1 MSLQNLDNL
10 VQRGL
15 LQKEPARKDEV
26 ARLLGAADA
35 TLADSRI
42 QGVSVASRFTMA
54 YQAALG
60 FSLIALR
67 ARGYRTSSHQPGQ
80 HSIAIQSL
88 PLTVS
93 FPQSDTNALDSFKEK
108 RHRGAYEGM
117 LTTSEKEVAELQGLA
132 TKLRECVLV
141 WISANRQDLL

>member
-15 LQKEPARKDEV
+15 LRKEPAHKDEL
-26 ARLLGAADA
+26 ARLLSAADA
-35 TLADSRI
+35 TLADSRV
-42 QGVSVASRFTMA
+42 GAVSAASRFAMA

-60 FSLIALR
+60 YSLIALR
-67 ARGYRTSSHQPGQ
+67 VRGYRTSSHQPGQ

-93 FPQSDTNALDSFKEK
+93 FPQSDTNTLDSFKEK

-117 LTTSEKEVAELQGLA
+117 LTTSEQEVAELQGLA
-132 TKLRECVLV
+132 TKLRASVV
-141 WISANRQDLL
+141 AWIAANEPGLL

>member
-1 MSLQNLDNL
+1 MPVSPPRSPRWTSRGTSPALSASLLPTRPEDNL

-15 LQKEPARKDEV
+15 LQKEPAHKDEV
-26 ARLLGAADA
+26 ARLLSAADA
-35 TLADSRI
+35 TLGDSRV
-42 QGVSVASRFTMA
+42 QGVSVASRFAMA

-60 FSLIALR
+60 FSLMALR

-93 FPQSDTNALDSFKEK
+93 FPQSDTN
-108 RHRGAYEGM
+108 
-117 LTTSEKEVAELQGLA
+117 VQGEAAPRCL
-132 TKLRECVLV
+132 
-141 WISANRQDLL
+141 

>member
-1 MSLQNLDNL
+1 
-10 VQRGL
+10 
-15 LQKEPARKDEV
+15 
-26 ARLLGAADA
+26 
-35 TLADSRI
+35 
-42 QGVSVASRFTMA
+42 MA

-60 FSLIALR
+60 YSLIALR

-93 FPQSDTNALDSFKEK
+93 FPQSDTNTLDSFKEK

-117 LTTSEKEVAELQGLA
+117 LATSEQEVAELQGLA
-132 TKLRECVLV
+132 TKLRQSVV
-141 WISANRQDLL
+141 AWIATHEPGLL

>member
-15 LQKEPARKDEV
+15 LRREPAHKDEL
-26 ARLLGAADA
+26 ARLLSAADA
-35 TLADSRI
+35 TLADSKV
-42 QGVSVASRFTMA
+42 QAVSTASRFAMA

-60 FSLIALR
+60 YSLIALR
-67 ARGYRTSSHQPGQ
+67 VRGYRTSSHQPGQ

-93 FPQSDTNALDSFKEK
+93 FPQPDTNTLDSFKEK

-117 LTTSEKEVAELQGLA
+117 LTTSEQEVAELQGLA
-132 TKLRECVLV
+132 RKLRQSVIA
-141 WISANRQDLL
+141 WIAANDPGLL